1 MPSWYFLRRASWR
14 RVGVGLGLGL
24 GFRVRGRA
32 PGAQGGVSTA
42 DRPQPKDEA
51 RPLIEPQAMLFRLLC
66 RESGRPH
73 DKPAK
78 PGRSPGSLAF
88 MRGLTLEVG
97 LGGVPLRSG
106 TGWWTSPGSLASYP
120 WKRGGG
126 WHPSRSTCTNAP
138 LSLRC
143 RHEVRDLSRALLASA
158 AFVKTARGGDLK
170 SNTLGDS
177 RPLFGLAPAV
187 SISVAP
193 SCSAATSSASSKA
206 NAMLAA
212 LRSAVGVPALLIRV
226 ERRSTDPGLFFDGV
240 LFLGV
245 LFFGGLLGAGMA
257 FGIATRR
264 KLCLMTRA

>member
-1 MPSWYFLRRASWR
+1 
-14 RVGVGLGLGL
+14 
-24 GFRVRGRA
+24 
-32 PGAQGGVSTA
+32 
-42 DRPQPKDEA
+42 
-51 RPLIEPQAMLFRLLC
+51 MLFRLLW

-78 PGRSPGSLAF
+78 PGRSPGSFAV
-88 MRGLTLEVG
+88 MRGLTLEAG

-158 AFVKTARGGDLK
+158 ALVKTARGGDLK

-187 SISVAP
+187 SISAAL

-206 NAMLAA
+206 NEMLAA

-226 ERRSTDPGLFFDGV
+226 ERRSTDPGLFFGV
-240 LFLGV
+240 LFFGV
-245 LFFGGLLGAGMA
+245 LFFGGLFGAGMA
-257 FGIATRR
+257 FGISQESKSFLDDSRLISLSGAPELECASWR
-264 KLCLMTRA
+264 